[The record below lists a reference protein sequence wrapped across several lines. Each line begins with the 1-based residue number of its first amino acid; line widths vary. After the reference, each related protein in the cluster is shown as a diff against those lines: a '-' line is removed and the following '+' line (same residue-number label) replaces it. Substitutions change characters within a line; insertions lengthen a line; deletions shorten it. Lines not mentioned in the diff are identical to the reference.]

1 MSTTL
6 KPAKLQI
13 KGILPGKTDA
23 FPALRNPIKSTI
35 SAALDEDD
43 GLYLHYG
50 IMDYTL
56 PYAMQDDYDTE
67 KERMLTF
74 DTFVLENDY
83 IRAEVI
89 PALGG
94 RLWSIYDKE
103 HKRDLVL
110 PNTELKICNLGVRN
124 AWFAGGVEFN
134 IGRRGH
140 DEQTCSPRFAA
151 TLTADDGTPVLRIY
165 EMDRDRHT
173 PFQLDFYL
181 PENSRFLKIRGRIT
195 NPNAHVEPMYW
206 WSNIAVA
213 EEPGSRIVVPTDNAF
228 SNFYVEG
235 NHCLSKVTLPDGEG
249 FDATNPK
256 NFPAV
261 KDHFY
266 NIPEGVRP
274 YECVFSADGTGLA
287 YVSTKRLRGRKLFVW
302 GSCQGGRHWQK
313 KLLGAS
319 AYPAYIEI
327 QGGIGRTQ
335 QECIPM
341 PPYASWE
348 WIEAYGSISVDK
360 EKVFGDWNEAVK
372 AVSAEVERLLPADA
386 LEDELKTTRS
396 TIAMK
401 PGQVQVYGSGY
412 GALEEKRRGKKLA
425 PQLDFGDLTPEQS
438 DWLDLLHSEAMN
450 DLPPT
455 SFMVRDEWFELLKK
469 AKENWK
475 TCYHLALCY
484 FCRKDTER
492 ALHFINRSIEL
503 QKNPWN
509 LHAKGHLQAALC
521 SPPAGMELLLEAAS
535 MMPDDAPMV
544 KDSLKAMAEAN
555 RYDLMFALLE
565 KLSNDMR
572 KRPMVQVLEATALMR
587 TGHPEEAG
595 RLLAEASRDEIRDI
609 REGEMSLSVLYREI
623 VCEKARLAGEP
634 IPEKI
639 AVPFMLDLQ
648 MNTEPA
654 EESE

>member
-1 MSTTL
+1 MSTVL
-6 KPAKLQI
+6 KKSKLQL
-13 KGILPGKTDA
+13 KGIMPGKTDA

-35 SAALDEDD
+35 AASLDEDD
-43 GLYLHYG
+43 GLFLHYG
-50 IMDYTL
+50 IMDHTL

-83 IRAEVI
+83 IRAEII
-89 PALGG
+89 PSLGG

-110 PNTELKICNLGVRN
+110 PNTELKICNLAVRN

-140 DEQTCSPRFAA
+140 DEQTCSNRFAA

-195 NPNAHVEPMYW
+195 NPNDHVEPMYW
-206 WSNIAVA
+206 WSNIAA
-213 EEPGSRIVVPTDNAF
+213 NEEPGSRIVVPADNAY
-228 SNFYVEG
+228 SNFYVG
-235 NHCLSKVTLPDGEG
+235 GSHCLTKVELPFGEG

-256 NFPAV
+256 NYPAV

-274 YECVFSADGTGLA
+274 YECVFSQDGTGLA

-313 KLLGAS
+313 KLLGEA

-348 WIEAYGSISVDK
+348 WIEAYGYIAVDK
-360 EKVFGDWNEAVK
+360 EKVFGDWDEAVK
-372 AVSAEVERLLPADA
+372 TVSAEVERLLPAA
-386 LEDELKTTRS
+386 ELEEELKTTRR

-401 PGQVQVYGSGY
+401 KGEVQVAGSGY
-412 GALEEKRRGKKLA
+412 GALEELRRGAKLA
-425 PQLDFGDLTPEQS
+425 PQLDFGTPSAEQN
-438 DWLDLLHSEAMN
+438 DWLDLLAKGEMN

-455 SFMVRDEWFELLKK
+455 SYMVRDEWFDALKK
-469 AKENWK
+469 AKESWK

-492 ALHFINRSIEL
+492 ALHFIDRSIEL
-503 QKNPWN
+503 QKNAWN
-509 LHAKGHLQAALC
+509 THAKGHLLLILNNDLQGA
-521 SPPAGMELLLEAAS
+521 EYLLEAAL
-535 MMPDDAPMV
+535 MMPGDGPMV
-544 KDSLKAMAEAN
+544 KDSLKAMAEAK
-555 RYDLMFALLE
+555 RYDLMFTLLE
-565 KLSNDMR
+565 KLSADMR
-572 KRPMVQVLEATALMR
+572 KRPMIQVLEATALVR
-587 TGHPEEAG
+587 TGKP
-595 RLLAEASRDEIRDI
+595 AEAEAVLFDAARDEIRDI
-609 REGEMSLSVLYREI
+609 REGETSLSVLYCEI
-623 VCEKARLAGEP
+623 VREKARLAGEP
-634 IPEKI
+634 VPEEI
-639 AVPFMLDLQ
+639 EVPFMLDLQ
-648 MNTEPA
+648 MNTK
-654 EESE
+654 